1 MNANWTDRF
10 VLIGVHS
17 WLENSSPN
25 CGSFNLSSTKGT
37 ENGDSIKFPRENARF
52 SNYSSAA
59 EMPLLR
65 SQLRT
70 EPEEVNVA
78 SGAVA
83 MGRSGM
89 AGRNVCAGRM
99 PTLRCAQISID
110 AQHHLT
116 VGQIIQEP
124 ESSFV
129 LKCP

>member
-1 MNANWTDRF
+1 
-10 VLIGVHS
+10 
-17 WLENSSPN
+17 
-25 CGSFNLSSTKGT
+25 
-37 ENGDSIKFPRENARF
+37 
-52 SNYSSAA
+52 
-59 EMPLLR
+59 MPLLR